1 MMQGMACWGLI
12 SAALLAGGNEDRP
25 ARELREYGVW
35 VDQTLSGKLELEID
49 ERGADAVSVSF
60 KTEVKHTFYKIY
72 NYSYSLHGREQWANG
87 RLLSLRSE
95 ANDDGKKFRVQAD
108 LRGEENWVIVNDK
121 KRASAEV
128 TWTTLFW
135 NLPDP
140 EALSGEVLILD
151 VDTGAPLK
159 ARLSPEKIESI
170 ELSGKPRDCWHVRV
184 TEPKVVD
191 LWFDGRRRL
200 VRQVSTEDGFATE
213 IRLKSIR
220 NLATTRDR

>member
-1 MMQGMACWGLI
+1 MMQGMAYWSVI
-12 SAALLAGGNEDRP
+12 STALLAAGSETRP

-35 VDQTLSGKLELEID
+35 VDQTLSGKLEVEID
-49 ERGADAVSVSF
+49 ESVADAVSVSF

-72 NYSYSLHGREQWANG
+72 NYSYSLQGRELWGKG
-87 RLLSLRSE
+87 RPLSLRSE

-108 LRGEENWVIVNDK
+108 LRGEQNWVVVNDK
-121 KRASAEV
+121 KRASPEV
-128 TWTTLFW
+128 AWTTLFW

-140 EALSGEVLILD
+140 ESLTGEVLILD

-159 ARLSPEKIESI
+159 ARVTREKIESI

-184 TEPKVVD
+184 TEPKVID

-200 VRQVSTEDGFATE
+200 VRQVSSEDGFATE
-213 IRLKSIR
+213 IRIKSIS
-220 NLATTRDR
+220 NPPAARDR